1 MSNSRNQKYF
11 LDSWLDDPQF
21 KDWLVKDKQNTRARY
36 SICHKAI
43 ELSSS
48 GKWTLTD
55 HGKGQKHR
63 NASSKVQNL
72 FKPRRSTSSSE
83 TAPSTPSV
91 SAEKQSTIELHLEKS
106 SATKAEIIWTFK
118 SVMNGYS
125 AHSNED
131 MNETLAAMFPE
142 FEATKSFQMSRSKS
156 MYVVNHGLANYGSQ
170 NLKLLVLLSYLDGL
184 KVRSHLID

>member
-36 SICHKAI
+36 SICHKVI

-106 SATKAEIIWTFK
+106 SATKAEIIWT
-118 SVMNGYS
+118 
-125 AHSNED
+125 
-131 MNETLAAMFPE
+131 
-142 FEATKSFQMSRSKS
+142 
-156 MYVVNHGLANYGSQ
+156 
-170 NLKLLVLLSYLDGL
+170 
-184 KVRSHLID
+184 